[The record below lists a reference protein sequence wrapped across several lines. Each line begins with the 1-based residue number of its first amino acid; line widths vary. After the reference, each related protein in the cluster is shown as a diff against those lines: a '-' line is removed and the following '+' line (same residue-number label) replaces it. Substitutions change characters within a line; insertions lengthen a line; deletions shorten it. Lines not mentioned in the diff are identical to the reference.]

1 MFSLNEIDL
10 TGRILGC
17 ADGPAGFNA
26 GATSR
31 GGRVVSFDPIY
42 ALSTSEIRGRITATS
57 QDIIEQTRHNQHEFV
72 WTSITSPEELLDIR
86 MKAMELFLAD
96 YDAGTAEGRYV
107 TAELPVLPFLDRA
120 FDLALCSHFLFLSL
134 RSARYR
140 VSSRRDSRAL
150 PRGERVRIF
159 PLLAL
164 GAIGSSHVSPIAA
177 SFRELGYTVTIERVP
192 YEFQRGA
199 NKMMRIVRTEARA

>member
-120 FDLALCSHFLFLSL
+120 FDLALCSHFLFLYSNQL
-134 RSARYR
+134 DTAFHHAAIQELCR
-140 VSSRRDSRAL
+140 VAN
-150 PRGERVRIF
+150 EVRIF

-177 SFRELGYTVTIERVP
+177 SFRELGYIVTIERVP

-199 NKMMRIVRTEARA
+199 NKMMRIVRTEVRA

>member
-1 MFSLNEIDL
+1 MFALDKIVPWGRSFDEDRRMFSLNEIDL

-86 MKAMELFLAD
+86 MNAMKLFLAD

-120 FDLALCSHFLFLSL
+120 FDLALCSHFLFLHL
-134 RSARYR
+134 ESARYR
-140 VSSRRDSRAL
+140 VSSRRDSRTL
-150 PRGERVRIF
+150 PRGER
-159 PLLAL
+159 
-164 GAIGSSHVSPIAA
+164 GAHLPIARA
-177 SFRELGYTVTIERVP
+177 RRHRLLTRVP
-192 YEFQRGA
+192 NRRF
-199 NKMMRIVRTEARA
+199 VPRTRL